1 MKNVLVEQLL
11 QEKEM
16 FRAARETEVKEMISN
31 GTACIQTI
39 LTPDGYS
46 VEVFGQPVAM
56 IHDQETVEM
65 LHTVIRNSLIAAGV
79 ICDM

>member
-1 MKNVLVEQLL
+1 MKNVTFEQALA
-11 QEKEM
+11 EST
-16 FRAARETEVKEMISN
+16 AAREVRETEVKEMIAN
-31 GTACIQTI
+31 GSACITST

-56 IHDQETVEM
+56 VHDQDTVEM